1 MGFLSDYDMRTA
13 WKHERMY
20 GCWMTDGRL
29 LKKVSAEGR
38 FLPFA
43 GTTTLFRLDRRTRN
57 ILGLMQQNLYRH
69 LGDTGMLADPLP
81 LSSLH
86 MTLHDLDSPETCMPD
101 TEEGREREMRASLE
115 KAGEAVEKIRR
126 ELAGKEIAMACD
138 CMVNMVSVSLVLLLR
153 PETEEDFALLQ
164 EMYRRLDNV
173 RTMSYPL
180 TPHVTLAYFRPG
192 MLDGNVLSAALDAVR
207 PREKIVFPL
216 YPEALTPAWFSDMR
230 RYADVPE
237 RICFVCDGGLNR
249 SVMAAAIVNQEA
261 RRRGLSI
268 RCEARA
274 AFHASEGR
282 TASAAAAE
290 VLERHGISTEGISP
304 CARCLEEREDNW
316 FSRFAP
322 VSAGAADRMNRI
334 GAGHDRIC
342 LDFLGVRDP
351 EYGEAAYEDVFRD
364 LYSRAAGFLDRMERK
379 RADM

>member
-115 KAGEAVEKIRR
+115 KAGEAVEEIRR

-153 PETEEDFALLQ
+153 PETDEDFALLQ

-282 TASAAAAE
+282 TASAAAA
-290 VLERHGISTEGISP
+290 
-304 CARCLEEREDNW
+304 
-316 FSRFAP
+316 
-322 VSAGAADRMNRI
+322 
-334 GAGHDRIC
+334 
-342 LDFLGVRDP
+342 
-351 EYGEAAYEDVFRD
+351 
-364 LYSRAAGFLDRMERK
+364 
-379 RADM
+379 ADMSYEQWRTPDSPGCQESLLFYHSDF